1 MKTDML
7 FSSMNISTSGLR
19 AQRKRMNIVAENIAN
34 ADTTRTKDGT
44 PYQRQFVTFQSA
56 VQSAGCFSSPMPPVQ
71 EPVIQLSGTDDG
83 IALGAGASSTSGA
96 LEMPLAAVE
105 GDVKKDMSPFK
116 MVYDPEHPDADED
129 GYVKTPNVNVV
140 TEMVEMIAASR
151 GYEANV
157 TAINAGKQMAK
168 DALEI

>member
-7 FSSMNISTSGLR
+7 FSSLNISASGLR

-44 PYQRQFVTFQSA
+44 PYQRQFVTFQTVAQASGA
-56 VQSAGCFSSPMPPVQ
+56 FSSGLPPAQDSIMPLATT
-71 EPVIQLSGTDDG
+71 EDG
-83 IALGAGASSTSGA
+83 IALGTSALPSTAIATPA
-96 LEMPLAAVE
+96 LSEVTGE
-105 GDVKKDMSPFK
+105 VKKDNSPFK
-116 MVYDPEHPDADED
+116 MVYDPTHPDADEA

-157 TAINAGKQMAK
+157 TAITAGKQMAK
-168 DALEI
+168 DALDI